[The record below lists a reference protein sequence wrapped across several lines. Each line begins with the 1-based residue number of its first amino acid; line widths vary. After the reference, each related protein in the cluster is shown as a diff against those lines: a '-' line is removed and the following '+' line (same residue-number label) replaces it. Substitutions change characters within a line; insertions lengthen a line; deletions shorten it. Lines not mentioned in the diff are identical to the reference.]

1 MALPPTLHD
10 FDVTLSHVDAAA
22 EARLS
27 VKAARH
33 PSESLDRLWLRLLAY
48 CWMWQERIELG
59 PGLCEP
65 DAPDVLA
72 RDLTGEEVLWMRVG
86 NPDPARIQRE
96 SDRHPRARI
105 AVLFE
110 SPRRMEAF
118 VEVASKEGLSR
129 LGRVELAAADPA
141 LLAALA
147 TVDSRRTRLALTI
160 VGDHLYVDVAGRTL
174 DGPITRASL
183 R

>member
-10 FDVTLSHVDAAA
+10 FDVSLSHVDAGV

-27 VKAARH
+27 IKAARH

-48 CWMWQERIELG
+48 CWKWQERIEFG

-72 RDLTGEEVLWMRVG
+72 RDLTGEEVLWVRVG
-86 NPDPARIQRE
+86 RPDPARVQKE
-96 SDRHPRARI
+96 ADRHPRAQVAI
-105 AVLFE
+105 LFE
-110 SPRRMEAF
+110 SPRHMEAF
-118 VEVASKEGLSR
+118 AEEAAREGLSR

-147 TVDSRRTRLALTI
+147 AVEGRRVRLALTI
-160 VGDHLYVDVAGRTL
+160 VGDHLYVDVAGGSLDAPLART
-174 DGPITRASL
+174 SL
-183 R
+183 S